1 MRTTGTK
8 PLCSLFIVALSLGST
23 AAYAQLYDVAWTFG
37 DVGLSAY
44 RLDAFEPAGA
54 QLGTLGSQNPTLP
67 LERGKRYQVRVVN
80 YTVHP
85 FDVISKG
92 ASAVQDKVLL
102 SMGSSP
108 GTFESDPEVNWQ
120 DVGQGIVRFT
130 LTENLYQAML
140 EAGRVPGYRCRLHP
154 STMRGNFTIP
164 SNPPFAERIS
174 RSSIQVDLTT
184 VASGLA
190 APVDLQPDPAQPDR
204 LYVVDQA
211 GLIYV
216 IEQGK
221 LRQAPFLDVKDRLV
235 PLGILGT
242 FDEND
247 YDERGLLGFALHP
260 GLANPT
266 SPGFRKVYTYTS
278 EPVNG
283 PADFTIDMPSE
294 EVSHQ
299 NVVTEWQVAADSS
312 RVDPNSARVLLR
324 IDHPQ
329 FNHDGGMLAFGP
341 DGYLYL
347 SIGDG
352 GGAND
357 TGPGHGLQGNGQNL
371 QTVQGSILRIDPLAP
386 ERTLNSRDLASAN
399 GAYRVPWDNPFVG
412 VEGLDEIYAY
422 GFRNPYRFSFDKLSG
437 MLIVADVGQNHV
449 EEIDI
454 VRKGGNYGWHV
465 KEGDFLF
472 DPTGGTV
479 GLPLEDPNLLDPVAQ
494 YDHDDGLAVV
504 GGHMYYGTE
513 VPQLRALYVFGDFSL
528 GFTAPAGRLFV
539 ADLWTGRIEELSIRN
554 RPDGL
559 KLFVKGMGQDH
570 AGEVYVLASSALG
583 PYGTTGVVL
592 KIVKPGTGR

>member
-1 MRTTGTK
+1 MRTK

-120 DVGQGIVRFT
+120 DAGQGIVRFT
-130 LTENLYQAML
+130 LTEGLYQAML

-190 APVDLQPDPAQPDR
+190 APVDLQPDPVQPER

-211 GLIYV
+211 GLVYV

-221 LRQAPFLDVKDRLV
+221 LRQEPLLDVKDRLV

-260 GLANPT
+260 GLANPA
-266 SPGFRKVYTYTS
+266 SPGFRRVYTYTS
-278 EPVNG
+278 EPVSG
-283 PADFTIDMPSE
+283 PADFTIDMPPE

-299 NVVTEWQVAADSS
+299 NVVTEWQVAADGS
-312 RVDPNSARVLLR
+312 RVEPNSARVLLR

-371 QTVQGSILRIDPLAP
+371 HTIQGSILRIDPLAP
-386 ERTLNSRDLASAN
+386 ERTPNSRDLASAN
-399 GAYRVPWDNPFVG
+399 GAYRVPWDNPLVG
-412 VEGLDEIYAY
+412 VEGIDEIYAIFLQPVPVQRQAQH
-422 GFRNPYRFSFDKLSG
+422 GRRTPATPRKDRPRKA
-437 MLIVADVGQNHV
+437 VTATGQ
-449 EEIDI
+449 
-454 VRKGGNYGWHV
+454 
-465 KEGDFLF
+465 
-472 DPTGGTV
+472 
-479 GLPLEDPNLLDPVAQ
+479 
-494 YDHDDGLAVV
+494 
-504 GGHMYYGTE
+504 
-513 VPQLRALYVFGDFSL
+513 
-528 GFTAPAGRLFV
+528 GRLPFDRAGGPALRV
-539 ADLWTGRIEELSIRN
+539 SNCSTGQKCAMTAAVWGAHVLEQPRVTGATCPDSSAQPPAAFSWRIYGRAASRSCPSVTGRT
-554 RPDGL
+554 
-559 KLFVKGMGQDH
+559 
-570 AGEVYVLASSALG
+570 A
-583 PYGTTGVVL
+583 
-592 KIVKPGTGR
+592 